1 MFQSQRRK
9 LAAIFFIQIFLIP
22 TSLAA
27 CPTIFYAKQ
36 IDYDELKK
44 IDFYH
49 TQLNVQTA
57 SECANVCAKKQFCR
71 LAVYNHEAKT
81 CASSF
86 DVKIDC
92 IKSRQ
97 RFNDFFLS
105 STSSTTLS
113 IISCIDRCK
122 KGEAQKPLDFVH
134 EKSGEEIEKPEKKY
148 EHSPKFSVHFTTP
161 KDSESNKMDS
171 ITLSPSDETFTPQP
185 IVITEDDLKNA
196 NKTVK
201 MIPQP
206 LNFENIEK
214 GFSSSSA
221 TASDG
226 SHNNINEVVRKI
238 ENFTVTKKNGG
249 TVFTGKVPKHLITI
263 SPEEFEKIVGSDN
276 SLLKTVN
283 TTGKIK
289 VQGEDI
295 EKIIESVKHQIES
308 NQKVLVTKDKDGKS
322 DTNTN
327 SVNDNNI
334 PSKESEAEEFSTKSP
349 FKTTTTEPIVINGKV
364 LSPDAVSKLFEY
376 ERTSTT
382 TTTTPRPIVLTTEE
396 GFMNT
401 FVISGV
407 GDAFK
412 EALADRNNQG
422 QGHLSPELSTGSTS
436 IGPSSCYRTI
446 YQQLLYR
453 AAFEKLG
460 GRVSLNECRCACAKT
475 WENSE
480 IKPKCKS
487 LQYNEITGECSLN
500 QDNHTGKFDL
510 ISHKDI
516 DYHYISCELG
526 LLLDLKD
533 RMCGSKSTTTP
544 LTKTDTKEE
553 NRIDITETNTQVS
566 TSSNPP
572 TEESATIPLT
582 YKGDETQIVK
592 DEIPDPSLTVAE
604 MDSLKNKH
612 GNIKSKKSET
622 NVTEKVDVMF
632 SASTTPFSPT
642 EDKTTIIP
650 ITLPSVERTTIKEKV
665 ILVTAAE
672 ITTEKSPSTTKK
684 ANKKTTSKAD
694 TTTVSST
701 ETTATIP
708 STTSESTTTTT
719 TTQLPT
725 TTTTAVTSALNK
737 NKTERCYETFDGYRL
752 TTKPGGLESDVTLE
766 ECFCFCAN
774 SRTSNR
780 YQFQC
785 LSALYYHKEKDCMLF
800 IDNRQLKPESFTLA
814 PASDG
819 NVTYLGMICP
829 LSKTIET
836 HVNPSYDFGCVK
848 PETSTTPS
856 IRTTTTA
863 VHTDDCFNEH
873 PKYVLE
879 GTSLA
884 IESNVTVEE
893 CKCYCID
900 SESRYGSD
908 CQSIQYYYDS
918 QTCLLNKENQI
929 TDPENFVYDP
939 YSDQMRSYFDYT
951 CRSER
956 MVLSVYVEQICST
969 VVEIDLKKL
978 DIGPPSIM
986 PIDNSAPNN
995 DEKSTEIK
1003 KEHDTSKEVEDDE
1016 KTSTSTTPT
1025 TTTTPATTTSTT
1037 TTEPPPTSTTQ
1048 IFSKNSNKPI
1058 KYKSKAA
1065 EIEELSGE
1073 IDEPTT
1079 ISTTTQIPTTTTT
1092 TYKLV
1097 KYCERSALYQ
1107 TVFNG
1112 DKLIK
1117 KLTVTNADECLS
1129 ACYAEKCRSANLV
1142 HISGVLKNCELYKD
1156 SIVDFRRTDVI
1167 SFDPG
1172 AVYFDAIKC
1181 YE

>member
-1 MFQSQRRK
+1 
-9 LAAIFFIQIFLIP
+9 
-22 TSLAA
+22 
-27 CPTIFYAKQ
+27 
-36 IDYDELKK
+36 
-44 IDFYH
+44 
-49 TQLNVQTA
+49 
-57 SECANVCAKKQFCR
+57 
-71 LAVYNHEAKT
+71 
-81 CASSF
+81 
-86 DVKIDC
+86 
-92 IKSRQ
+92 
-97 RFNDFFLS
+97 
-105 STSSTTLS
+105 
-113 IISCIDRCK
+113 
-122 KGEAQKPLDFVH
+122 
-134 EKSGEEIEKPEKKY
+134 
-148 EHSPKFSVHFTTP
+148 
-161 KDSESNKMDS
+161 
-171 ITLSPSDETFTPQP
+171 
-185 IVITEDDLKNA
+185 
-196 NKTVK
+196 
-201 MIPQP
+201 
-206 LNFENIEK
+206 
-214 GFSSSSA
+214 
-221 TASDG
+221 
-226 SHNNINEVVRKI
+226 
-238 ENFTVTKKNGG
+238 
-249 TVFTGKVPKHLITI
+249 
-263 SPEEFEKIVGSDN
+263 
-276 SLLKTVN
+276 
-283 TTGKIK
+283 
-289 VQGEDI
+289 
-295 EKIIESVKHQIES
+295 
-308 NQKVLVTKDKDGKS
+308 
-322 DTNTN
+322 
-327 SVNDNNI
+327 
-334 PSKESEAEEFSTKSP
+334 
-349 FKTTTTEPIVINGKV
+349 
-364 LSPDAVSKLFEY
+364 
-376 ERTSTT
+376 
-382 TTTTPRPIVLTTEE
+382 
-396 GFMNT
+396 MNT

-407 GDAFK
+407 VDAFK
-412 EALADRNNQG
+412 EALSDRNNQG

-436 IGPSSCYRTI
+436 VGPSSCYRTI

-500 QDNHTGKFDL
+500 QDDHTGKFDL

-533 RMCGSKSTTTP
+533 RMCGSKSTSPPSST
-544 LTKTDTKEE
+544 TDTKEVE
-553 NRIDITETNTQVS
+553 KNRIDIKETTTPVS
-566 TSSNPP
+566 TSTDPP

-592 DEIPDPSLTVAE
+592 DEIPDPSLTIAE
-604 MDSLKNKH
+604 MDSIKNKH
-612 GNIKSKKSET
+612 GNVKTKKTET

-642 EDKTTIIP
+642 DKTTIIP
-650 ITLPSVERTTIKEKV
+650 ITLPSVERTTIKEKI

-694 TTTVSST
+694 TTVSST
-701 ETTATIP
+701 EASTTVTVP

-719 TTQLPT
+719 TRLPT
-725 TTTTAVTSALNK
+725 TTTVTLASNK
-737 NKTERCYETFDGYRL
+737 NVNKTDRCYETFGGYRL

-800 IDNRQLKPESFTLA
+800 IDNRQLKPEAFTLA

-836 HVNPSYDFGCVK
+836 HVNPSFDFGCVK

-986 PIDNSAPNN
+986 PVDNSAPNN

-1016 KTSTSTTPT
+1016 KISTSTTPT
-1025 TTTTPATTTSTT
+1025 TTTPATTTAATT
-1037 TTEPPPTSTTQ
+1037 TTEPPPTSTQ
-1048 IFSKNSNKPI
+1048 IFSRNSNKPI

-1129 ACYAEKCRSANLV
+1129 ACHAEKCRSANLV